1 MKKYDIA
8 ISVILILVSGAM
20 FTAAGKLPEVDGAI
34 GAGTWPRVLSVMLFL
49 LAALM
54 LIQALMGA
62 SKEED
67 PFDVRSPGFRRVLIG
82 GGILAAYCILMKFLG
97 FMIASA
103 FMIPAIMR
111 LMGEKRP
118 WMLVGITA
126 VVLAAIYVIFAVLLK
141 LPMLQGSL
149 L

>member
-1 MKKYDIA
+1 
-8 ISVILILVSGAM
+8 
-20 FTAAGKLPEVDGAI
+20 
-34 GAGTWPRVLSVMLFL
+34 
-49 LAALM
+49 
-54 LIQALMGA
+54 MGA
-62 SKEED
+62 SKEEY

-126 VVLAAIYVIFAVLLK
+126 VVIYVIFAVLLK

>member
-1 MKKYDIA
+1 
-8 ISVILILVSGAM
+8 
-20 FTAAGKLPEVDGAI
+20 
-34 GAGTWPRVLSVMLFL
+34 
-49 LAALM
+49 
-54 LIQALMGA
+54 
-62 SKEED
+62 
-67 PFDVRSPGFRRVLIG
+67 
-82 GGILAAYCILMKFLG
+82 
-97 FMIASA
+97 MIASA